1 MNTTTTRR
9 MGPAGSAVWHT
20 ILDAAE
26 SILRQEGYAELTS
39 RNIAQR
45 AGTKQ
50 QLVYYYFRTMD
61 DLIVAMI
68 RRSSERELARLETA
82 LEGDHALHDLWAICI
97 NTVSARLITELMA
110 LANHNDGLR
119 VEVIAFIETS
129 RRIQAQ
135 ALERALAKSGRPA
148 SDLTPLAAAF
158 IATSAALALTR
169 EAELGVTLGHAD
181 VQRLI
186 EQALGGLEPGP

>member
-1 MNTTTTRR
+1 MKTTTRR
-9 MGPAGSAVWHT
+9 MGPAGSAVWHA
-20 ILDAAE
+20 ILDSAE
-26 SILRQEGYAELTS
+26 AILRGEGYAELTS

-61 DLIVAMI
+61 DLIVEMI
-68 RRSSERELARLETA
+68 RRSSARELERLDAA
-82 LEGDHALHDLWAICI
+82 LNGEHPLRDLWEICI
-97 NTVSARLITELMA
+97 KPVSARLITELMA

-119 VEVIAFIETS
+119 AEVIAFIETS

-135 ALERALAKSGRPA
+135 ALEQAAARGGRPA
-148 SDLTPLAAAF
+148 NDVTPLAAAF

-181 VQRLI
+181 VLRLI
-186 EQALGGLEPGP
+186 EQTLARLEPGP